1 MAKRPSWVCTLITQ
15 LSLCLALYVALNLGQ
30 PQKSIYQRTNGI
42 SSNRKGLDFYFISVT
57 GGFRPLEQQTLLL
70 KQMEDVAKAYDAR
83 FVINS
88 SELGEDDPLKQNLAT
103 NLHVSFAGYLVV
115 PVSKSS
121 MVYYMLFV
129 ISSLTGAHLYTTKA
143 SKEKEVGCF
152 QEQIRL
158 PHGEALD
165 IIGVNTGS
173 LQGKIPTALPS
184 ASGDLLL
191 NWLKSALE
199 ATNGHWCIVVGFHPL
214 VICEEHEEQLEAK
227 KIYEPLHHIFMKF
240 GVNTYLSKHGCIK
253 YSRQDSITYMENP
266 GLIES
271 GNGRE
276 MVDGFLLHKVS
287 SLEIVGTQIF
297 SAFNIAFQDSR
308 DAN

>member
-173 LQGKIPTALPS
+173 LQIPTALPS

-240 GVNTYLSKHGCIK
+240 GVLTYFVTSEGEVV
-253 YSRQDSITYMENP
+253 YRTATRQRGKEVM
-266 GLIES
+266 
-271 GNGRE
+271 
-276 MVDGFLLHKVS
+276 
-287 SLEIVGTQIF
+287 
-297 SAFNIAFQDSR
+297 
-308 DAN
+308 

>member
-88 SELGEDDPLKQNLAT
+88 SELGEDDPLKQNAT
-103 NLHVSFAGYLVV
+103 WLFPSLKV
-115 PVSKSS
+115 PW
-121 MVYYMLFV
+121 
-129 ISSLTGAHLYTTKA
+129 YTTKA

-240 GVNTYLSKHGCIK
+240 GV
-253 YSRQDSITYMENP
+253 DSITYMENP

>member
-57 GGFRPLEQQTLLL
+57 GGFRTLEQQTLLL
-70 KQMEDVAKAYDAR
+70 KQMEDVAKSYDAR
-83 FVINS
+83 FVINT
-88 SELGEDDPLKQNLAT
+88 SELGEDDPLKQNAT
-103 NLHVSFAGYLVV
+103 WLFPSLKV
-115 PVSKSS
+115 PW
-121 MVYYMLFV
+121 
-129 ISSLTGAHLYTTKA
+129 YTTKA

-165 IIGVNTGS
+165 VIGVNTGS

-287 SLEIVGTQIF
+287 SLEILTYFVTSEGEVVYRTATRQ
-297 SAFNIAFQDSR
+297 R
-308 DAN
+308 GKEVM